1 MGYRLWGEKIRSV
14 SSFSIAIRKY
24 VCNFTAENTDGHVE
38 IRPAA
43 LNALNLPFM
52 KRALATVT
60 LAVISYILG
69 CGAWGIRPYNPV
81 RVRTECA
88 QDGKATDG
96 NHAREKKRLTAY
108 ATGNTLYVKDVA
120 DGTEII
126 IYSITGS
133 VIMRGEAE
141 NGRLDIGGLKN
152 GVYIVRAG
160 GRAAK
165 ITIKN

>member
-1 MGYRLWGEKIRSV
+1 MNSYLV
-14 SSFSIAIRKY
+14 A
-24 VCNFTAENTDGHVE
+24 
-38 IRPAA
+38 
-43 LNALNLPFM
+43 
-52 KRALATVT
+52 
-60 LAVISYILG
+60 LAVISSVFG
-69 CGAWGIRPYNPV
+69 CDLCALRPYDPV
-81 RVRTECA
+81 RGTTEWT
-88 QDGKATDG
+88 QDNAKTDG

-133 VIMRGEAE
+133 VMMRGEAE
-141 NGRLDIGGLKN
+141 NGRLDISGLKN

-165 ITIKN
+165 ITVKN